1 MTFKFFLGNFFY
13 PNCAATRQPTE
24 SNKFNKMLNC
34 QIVTSGT
41 KGVLIVQSPKFT
53 IPKKGHY
60 IIVCDNSGSMN
71 AEAPLKTK
79 EGGIESYGW
88 SYLDIAKHACTTVSS
103 SLTEGDIVTFISY
116 SSSAKTH
123 LKHLPCTE
131 ANKTQC
137 IDIIYH
143 NVYADNTTN
152 FSAALEEVKAA
163 VDTCTA
169 NIEHTQILFFTDGHP
184 TERKDTEFVQF
195 KDVIRKSFSNTFFT
209 CFAVGNNI
217 DSNLLYNMGHGFLH
231 ISDPS
236 MVGETLCN
244 VLATMKLCFEW
255 TVFEMKDIVFD
266 DSGTNV
272 VCSMIR
278 FGEEKAFT
286 FTFSGNALQSVV
298 FPIKSVSPEEW
309 NKNFGLYEERSKVV
323 KTIRQFLTNN
333 IEPSE
338 FERMSSTLKDNSL
351 YDSVHSEI
359 YVKGIAKYAQW
370 YEHALRCISYA
381 LLDKVCVDFRTQ
393 ASMTFAHAAQKE
405 LAEEIELVF
414 ATKKPPTPSLNRS
427 SSTSTMTRLP
437 DQFVRGGGCFHA
449 MSRLW
454 KITMSGYQQIPICH
468 LKKGDV
474 VLSADMSNGGIN
486 FVLDT
491 VECLVEHI
499 YSKPMNVFMLDSSLG
514 LTATHPVWI
523 NGKFIHP
530 FTSDW
535 TMTTCMNVFNLVMKG
550 RHCVVAG
557 SNCSLPVVTLGHNY
571 TGDIVSHDYFG
582 TNLVIDDLKQ
592 ESSYKT
598 GFVSLQED
606 IFPHEDQEK
615 CPILVPSQVMTIS

>member
-1 MTFKFFLGNFFY
+1 
-13 PNCAATRQPTE
+13 
-24 SNKFNKMLNC
+24 MLNC
-34 QIVTSGT
+34 QVVTSGT
-41 KGVLIVQSPKFT
+41 KGVLLVQSPKFT
-53 IPKKGHY
+53 TPKKGHY
-60 IIVCDNSGSMN
+60 IIVCDNSKSMN
-71 AEAPLKTK
+71 AEAPLKTQ
-79 EGGIESYGW
+79 EGEIEFYGW

-103 SLTEGDIVTFISY
+103 YLTEGDIVTFISY
-116 SSSAKTH
+116 SASAKTH
-123 LKHLPCTE
+123 LKHLACTE
-131 ANKTQC
+131 SNKTHC
-137 IDIIYH
+137 IDVIYH
-143 NVYADNTTN
+143 NVFADATTN

-169 NIEHTQILFFTDGHP
+169 NVEHTQILFFTDGHP
-184 TERKDTEFVQF
+184 SERKDSEFVKF
-195 KDVIRKSFSNTFFT
+195 KDDIRKSFSNTFFT
-209 CFAVGNNI
+209 CFAVGNSI
-217 DSNLLYNMGHGFLH
+217 DSKLLYNMGHGFLH

-244 VLATMKLCFEW
+244 VLATMKLCMEW
-255 TVFEMKDIVFD
+255 TVFEMKDVVFD
-266 DSGTNV
+266 DSGTNIV
-272 VCSMIR
+272 RSMIR

-286 FTFSGNALQSVV
+286 FTFSRNPLNNVV
-298 FPIKSVSPEEW
+298 FPMRSVSGEEW
-309 NKNFGLYEERSKVV
+309 NKKFGLHEERSKVV
-323 KTIRQFLTNN
+323 HTIRQFLTNT
-333 IEPSE
+333 ITCSQ
-338 FERMSSTLKDNSL
+338 FESMSSTLKDQCL

-359 YVKGIAKYAQW
+359 YVKGIEKNAEW
-370 YEHALRCISYA
+370 YSHALRCISYA
-381 LLDKVCVDFRTQ
+381 LLDKVCVDFRTK
-393 ASMTFAHAAQKE
+393 ASMTFAHDAQKE
-405 LAEEIELVF
+405 LAEEIELIF
-414 ATKKPPTPSLNRS
+414 ATKKPPIPSLNGFS
-427 SSTSTMTRLP
+427 TTSTITRLP

-449 MSRLW
+449 TSNLW
-454 KITMSGYQQIPICH
+454 KVTTSGYKQIPICH

-499 YSKPMNVFMLDSSLG
+499 YSKPINIFMLHSSLG

-523 NGKFIHP
+523 NGKFVHP
-530 FTSDW
+530 FTSNW
-535 TMTTCMNVFNLVMKG
+535 TMTTSINVFNLVMKG

-615 CPILVPSQVMTIS
+615 CPILVPSQVMTIG